1 MNNLQ
6 CRQPFDAWFPFQK
19 CGNTWLEDWRE
30 LFRVQDL
37 FPDFHQDIPE
47 QFNCISRIII
57 FLILLLIL
65 FKGMNAYVG
74 ILFGLLIGMIILYF
88 VLYKKI
94 MLSPVKEGFRR
105 ECFPQQD
112 MIVYDSTKPQEV
124 IEISG
129 RNNNPTLVDVKSAH
143 FWCKPDTP
151 LGDKTASLN
160 QSLVG
165 GANPKTK
172 IMPVIPPPIYD
183 FDTWTPN
190 DFIVPYKINE
200 YGRQEL
206 YQNGYMSW
214 DDQKPIKDASKQLFD
229 TYACVRTPFMNDNR
243 MDPSKKPTPEIK
255 ENFAPPVYNNQDY
268 NIAPTRLSFTEE
280 TMDLGCGGYNPE
292 NTKYNYPVNL
302 PPTNCMASPQMS
314 EYNKNLFTIPLQPGV
329 ATRSQVNQPDASMS
343 NLGISFTQPRLP
355 YACEMD
361 DRGNMMFTEYD
372 PNQYPSEY
380 LLRGRDNF
388 GRDSIPRNEIY
399 DPRLTGYGTSYRS
412 YIDPMTGQPR
422 FYYDDI
428 DAHTQYNFISKNNI
442 DHTLFAPNTGPYPGL
457 PPEDSRTLAN
467 MNFTNDTLKRRTELQ
482 YNLMR
487 KNSHREWQ
495 RRTAPIMNSGYGPA
509 GCGPQSVDS
518 YAGPRGTGEYNYY
531 W

>member
-6 CRQPFDAWFPFQK
+6 CRQPYNLWSPFTK
-19 CGNTWLEDWRE
+19 CETTWLEDWRE
-30 LFRVQDL
+30 LFRIQDL

-57 FLILLLIL
+57 LLILLLVI
-65 FKGMNAYVG
+65 FKGFNLYVG
-74 ILFGLLIGMIILYF
+74 LLLGLLIVIIILYF
-88 VLYKKI
+88 VFYKKI
-94 MLSPVKEGFRR
+94 MLSPLKEGYKSTSSKK
-105 ECFPQQD
+105 ECFPQPS
-112 MIVYDSTKPQEV
+112 IILYDSKRPEV
-124 IEISG
+124 PISISG
-129 RNNNPTLVDVKSAH
+129 MNNNPTLIDVQSSN
-143 FWCKPDTP
+143 FWCKPDVP
-151 LGDKTASLN
+151 LGDETASLS

-165 GANPKTK
+165 DANPKTK
-172 IMPVIPPPIYD
+172 IMPVIPPPVYD

-190 DFIVPYKINE
+190 DFIVPYKIND
-200 YGRQEL
+200 YKRQEL

-214 DDQKPIKDASKQLFD
+214 EEEKPVKEASKQLFD
-229 TYACVRTPFMNDNR
+229 TYSCYKTPKVSPD
-243 MDPSKKPTPEIK
+243 EIR
-255 ENFAPPVYNNQDY
+255 ENFSAPKYSNEEY
-268 NIAPTRLSFTEE
+268 NIPSTKMSRTEE
-280 TMDLGCGGYNPE
+280 VMDVACGGYNPE

-302 PPTNCMASPQMS
+302 PPNSCMASPEMVD
-314 EYNKNLFTIPLQPGV
+314 YNKNLFTIPLQPGV
-329 ATRSQVNQPDASMS
+329 STRSQVNQPDASMS

-380 LLRGRDNF
+380 MLRGRDSF
-388 GRDSIPRNEIY
+388 GKDIQRNEIY

-412 YIDPMTGQPR
+412 YIDPLTGQPR

-428 DAHTQYNFISKNNI
+428 EAHTQYNFISRNNI
-442 DHTLFAPNTGPYPGL
+442 DHTLFAPNSGPYPGL
-457 PPEDSRTLAN
+457 PPKDARQLAN
-467 MNFTNDTLKRRTELQ
+467 MTFANDTMSRRTELQ

-487 KNSHREWQ
+487 KNAHREWQ

-509 GCGPQSVDS
+509 GCGPASVDS